1 MKIIDL
7 QAGFC
12 YNKVMDELGLR
23 HILAASG
30 ADALFLEQD
39 FLRRYVTGFYSTD
52 GYVVADG
59 KGCSFFADPRYFEAA
74 SAQLAGSFVRVEP
87 GAFEAAVAR
96 AQGHKTL
103 GVPFPF
109 ISRAACAR
117 LEERAFALTDCMPAL
132 KEAMKVKSADEI
144 AKIARACEIAEDGLN
159 ATFPR
164 LKEGMTEREAAA
176 VLEYEM
182 RMRGADG
189 TSFET
194 IVAFGAGSSVPHH
207 ETGDTKLKFGDVVLI
222 DYGCK
227 VEGYCSDCTRT
238 FLFGDDGRHEDFK
251 THYALVLKAHEQVKA
266 ELVSGM
272 TGRQADEIARSIFR
286 QAGLDKFFTHSLGHG
301 IGLQIHEYPVLSPR
315 GEEVLTDG
323 MVFSDE
329 PGLYFEGRYGIRIE
343 DSVYLK
349 DGKAVSFMRKLPRD
363 LIIL

>member
-1 MKIIDL
+1 MEAEK
-7 QAGFC
+7 
-12 YNKVMDELGLR
+12 LR
-23 HILAASG
+23 RIVAASG

-52 GYVVADG
+52 GYVVADQS
-59 KGCSFFADPRYFEAA
+59 GCTFFADPRYFEVA

-87 GAFEAAVAR
+87 GAFDAAVAR
-96 AQGHKTL
+96 LQGYKTL

-117 LEERAFALTDCMPAL
+117 LEERGFALADCMPAL
-132 KEAMKVKSADEI
+132 REAMKVKTADELE
-144 AKIARACEIAEDGLN
+144 KIARACDIAEEGLL
-159 ATFPR
+159 ATLPR

-207 ETGDTKLKFGDVVLI
+207 ETGDTALKLGDVVLI

-251 THYALVLKAHEQVKA
+251 AHYALVLKAHELVK
-266 ELVSGM
+266 EMLVSGM
-272 TGRQADEIARSIFR
+272 TGREADEIARGCFR
-286 QAGLDKFFTHSLGHG
+286 EAGLDKYFTHSLGHG
-301 IGLQIHEYPVLSPR
+301 IGLQIHEYPLLSPR
-315 GEEVLTDG
+315 GEEVLADG

-329 PGLYFEGRYGIRIE
+329 PGLYFEGKYGIRIE
-343 DSVYLK
+343 DSVCLK
-349 DGKAVSFMRKLPRD
+349 DGKAVSFMHKVPRE